1 MTMTTLDAC
10 PDTNPDIEAVA
21 DTVARMLDTAD
32 RLRSDQGAIGWL
44 SLLLADARLLSRL
57 VPAVRP
63 TIPAEDDQAA
73 GRALLEDVLGRLWMA
88 KGACA

>member
-57 VPAVRP
+57 VRQSGRPSRPRTTRRPAGP
-63 TIPAEDDQAA
+63 CWKTF
-73 GRALLEDVLGRLWMA
+73 
-88 KGACA
+88 